1 MLLAIDV
8 GNTETVIGLY
18 ALTPDERAT
27 VPWAEVGAGI
37 GIGTEHEPSHGLTHH
52 WRLSTVPTR
61 TRDEHA
67 VLLTQILDLEGIDI
81 AATVDGIVVSSSV
94 PSVTAE
100 LRQMASRWLGDVP
113 CVVLGPGVK
122 NGMPILYDSPKEVGA
137 DRVANA
143 VAAFDLYGG
152 PCVVVDLGTAT
163 TFDAISAE
171 GEYLGGAITP
181 GVAISLEA
189 LFQHAAALR
198 RVELVEPRDVIGRS
212 TAESIRSGVLYG
224 FSAQVDGM
232 CRRFVAALGP
242 STVVA
247 TGGLSEL
254 VAPFAEAV
262 DHIEPWLTLH
272 GLRVVYE
279 RNVPG
284 TGAAGAG
291 TYAAGAGRAPAAAR
305 PAREAR

>member
-18 ALTPDERAT
+18 TLTIDDGAPPA
-27 VPWAEVGAGI
+27 ASEVGAGI
-37 GIGTEHEPSHGLTHH
+37 GTEYQPSHGLTHH

-61 TRDEHA
+61 TPDEYA
-67 VLLTQILDLEGIDI
+67 VLLTQILGLEGIDI
-81 AATVDGIVVSSSV
+81 AATVDGIALSSSV

-100 LRQMASRWLGDVP
+100 LRQMASRWLGDIP
-113 CVVLGPGVK
+113 CVILGPGVK
-122 NGMPILYDSPKEVGA
+122 SGMPILYDSPKDVGA

-143 VAAFDLYGG
+143 VGALDLYGG

-198 RVELVEPRDVIGRS
+198 RVELVAPRAVIGRS
-212 TAESIRSGVLYG
+212 TAESIQSGVLFG
-224 FSAQVDGM
+224 FAAQVDGM
-232 CRRFVAALGP
+232 CRRIMAELGP
-242 STVVA
+242 ATVIA
-247 TGGLSEL
+247 TGGLSDL
-254 VAPFAEAV
+254 VAPSAETV
-262 DHIEPWLTLH
+262 DHVEPWLTLH

-279 RNVPG
+279 RNVPAVRAGTAPAG
-284 TGAAGAG
+284 TGRGAK
-291 TYAAGAGRAPAAAR
+291 AAR
-305 PAREAR
+305 SGRGGR